1 MIHWYLCKA
10 SSSYGLDADGSST
23 LQALVRAHSHA
34 EAERLLQ
41 EELAEH
47 CPEGSQYI
55 DVVSVVR
62 RKVEEV
68 SRQQLAEDTATAY
81 YWVKLDYREEGE
93 LGKETTR
100 RLLYLVE
107 ATDTSDVLESMK
119 SLYPVGAGLEDVVS
133 VQRSPID
140 TIIERELAPA
150 EVKVYK
156 D

>member
-10 SSSYGLDADGSST
+10 SSSFGLDADGSST

-47 CPEGSQYI
+47 YPEGSQYI

-68 SRQQLAEDTATAY
+68 SRQHLDEGTAAAY
-81 YWVKLDYREEGE
+81 YWVKLDYHEEGE
-93 LGKETTR
+93 LGKETTQR
-100 RLLYLVE
+100 VLYLVE
-107 ATDTSDVLESMK
+107 ALDAYDALEAMK
-119 SLYPVGAGLEDVVS
+119 GVYPSGAGQEDVVS
-133 VQRSPID
+133 IQRSPID
-140 TIIERELAPA
+140 TIIEREIAPV